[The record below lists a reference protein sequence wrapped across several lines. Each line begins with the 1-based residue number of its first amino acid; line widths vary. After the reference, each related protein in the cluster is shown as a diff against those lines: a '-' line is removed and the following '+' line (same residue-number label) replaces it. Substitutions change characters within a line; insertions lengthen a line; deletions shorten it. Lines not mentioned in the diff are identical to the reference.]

1 MLEKYKE
8 GMSRPQ
14 QQRDWNNILTQGN
27 EPMKRLNTESRAAL
41 KNSARPRAMRRFTV
55 ASDTPQALALSGN
68 VIC

>member
-41 KNSARPRAMRRFTV
+41 KNKTSNE
-55 ASDTPQALALSGN
+55 LSELIKPN
-68 VIC
+68 WTEQSESKML